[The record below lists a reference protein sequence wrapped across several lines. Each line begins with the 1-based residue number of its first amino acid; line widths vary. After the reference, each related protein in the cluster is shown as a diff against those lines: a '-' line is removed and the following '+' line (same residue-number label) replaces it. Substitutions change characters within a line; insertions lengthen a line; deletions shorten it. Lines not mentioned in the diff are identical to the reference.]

1 LFVMAAAQRYR
12 YVYDKE
18 NNLPCELFDLEKG
31 HDETHNLVAEPGYGG
46 IRKDL
51 HKDYVLPFMDS

>member
-1 LFVMAAAQRYR
+1 MAAAQRYR

-31 HDETHNLVAEPGYGG
+31 HDEMHNLVAEPGYGG

-51 HKDYVLPFMDS
+51 HKD